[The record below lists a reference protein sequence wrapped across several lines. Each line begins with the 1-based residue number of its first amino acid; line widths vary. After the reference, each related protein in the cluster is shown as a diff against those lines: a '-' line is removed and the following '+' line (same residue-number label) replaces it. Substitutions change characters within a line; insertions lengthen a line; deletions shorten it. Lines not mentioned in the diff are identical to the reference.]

1 MTTPIFKL
9 TKGARNFDLQTG
21 RYRVYGG
28 WAPPPVSE
36 IPLFAEGTSANR
48 GGAVLV
54 DRRPVNRQM
63 SLRLNVLGSS
73 DAEIRRAVADLQMML
88 SLAGDEYEPLYLEF
102 RPNSDTPEPLWGNY
116 GSNLRYE
123 IVHGAVEIEQT
134 YLVGARLAADTDVVM
149 TLAVKP
155 YALGRAQRLGSALGG
170 IVENV
175 IGAPDGLSRGLTVAE
190 ATTNKMTSPTFSHAT
205 WSTGWTADAGVT
217 ATQGTDP
224 VYGFGASYAVLASGT
239 GSVAWRYY
247 QNINVGN
254 TNTHTLSCYARR
266 PDGAAITSSDVKLY
280 YNADLTTTFTAVGNG
295 VYRLTASA
303 SGINASTVTGVDI
316 QAGGVLLAVWG
327 FQLEEKAYVT
337 ELAAGD
343 MIGCAWTG
351 TAHAST
357 STRTAAYWRIADTSF
372 LPRGT
377 GSVRLAWTPH
387 RAATSYSAVC
397 MLLDSTATNWRVY
410 FNNSDDKF
418 YFVDGTVTLSSA
430 AQTFAADS
438 KQVLHM
444 VFTRGEMTLYIN
456 GAQAATFAG
465 YTAPVTGGYIYLGC
479 NSSTAQH
486 ANGALTGLASWDIA
500 LTAAQVLADYT
511 NIAQLTG
518 DNQSVGTIPWLW
530 TKDGDDVVD
539 NCDDSTRDNWAVAG
553 GVPGGADA
561 DTEYSAVTNATSG
574 STVNIGVWQGD
585 AFVPPATAFVFDQS
599 GTVDATAS
607 GGETRVTSIDSSSDL
622 AITAVTGIPSPFSA
636 VSGREF
642 YAIARMKD
650 AGSNL
655 RVRLRLNLAYDI
667 ITAEYGNGLV
677 EAYHRNLLFPSLQIP
692 RITTRDYATT
702 NWYLYLTAIRSTGGA
717 SDVTVD
723 FLCLMPRP
731 LAKIH
736 MGEVKTTWKGRS
748 YETAYTASNGYR
760 SGQIEGD
767 VIDLAPGRI
776 NIMLVSM
783 QGENYAAANNSVAS
797 TVTFGY
803 IKVTPRYPLL

>member
-1 MTTPIFKL
+1 MTTPVFRL
-9 TKGARNFDLQTG
+9 TKGARNIDLQTG

-63 SLRLNVLGSS
+63 SLPLNVRGSS
-73 DAEIRRAVADLQMML
+73 DAEVRRGISDLQMML

-123 IVHGAVEIEQT
+123 IVHGAAVISERYGRGNQIAT
-134 YLVGARLAADTDVVM
+134 SADVSLSLTI
-149 TLAVKP
+149 KP

-190 ATTNKMTSPTFSHAT
+190 ATTNKMTNPVFGSAT
-205 WSTGWTADAGVT
+205 WSTGWTTDAGLT
-217 ATQGTDP
+217 SSQGTDP
-224 VYGFGASYAVLASGT
+224 VYGFGASYAVLAAGT
-239 GSVAWRYY
+239 GGTWRFY
-247 QNINVGN
+247 QSINAGN
-254 TNTHTLSCYARR
+254 TNTHILSCYARR

-295 VYRLTASA
+295 VYRLTAST
-303 SGINASTVTGVDI
+303 SGINASTVTGVDL

-327 FQLEEKAYVT
+327 FQLEEKSYVT

-343 MIGCAWTG
+343 MLGCAWTS
-351 TAHAST
+351 TAHGST
-357 STRTAAYWRIADTSF
+357 STRTAAYWRIADTTL

-377 GSVRLAWTPH
+377 GAVRLAWTPH
-387 RAATSYSAVC
+387 RGATSYAAVC
-397 MLLDSTATNWRVY
+397 MLLDSTANNWRVY
-410 FNNSDDKF
+410 FNHSDDKF
-418 YFVDGTVTLSSA
+418 YFVDGTVTLTSA
-430 AQTFAADS
+430 AQTFAAES
-438 KQVLHM
+438 KQILHM

-456 GAQAATFAG
+456 GAQAATNAG
-465 YTAPVTGGYIYLGC
+465 YTAPATGGYIYLGC

-486 ANGALTGLASWDIA
+486 ANGALTGLASWDNA

-511 NIAQLTG
+511 NITQLTG

-622 AITAVTGIPSPFSA
+622 AITAATGIPSPFSA

-692 RITTRDYATT
+692 RISTKDFATT

-767 VIDLAPGRI
+767 VIDLAPSRI

-783 QGENYAAANNSVAS
+783 RGENYSAANNSVAS